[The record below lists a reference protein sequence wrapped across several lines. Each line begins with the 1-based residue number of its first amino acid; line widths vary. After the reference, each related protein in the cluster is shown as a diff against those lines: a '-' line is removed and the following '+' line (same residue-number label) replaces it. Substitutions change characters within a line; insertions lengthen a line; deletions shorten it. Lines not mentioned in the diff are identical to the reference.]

1 MFRARARAGRQVF
14 YVRDGNQ
21 FGDLVHAVKLNPV
34 NGLND
39 AWRVA
44 DFFSWHP
51 EAMHVLTYQ
60 FDDVGIP
67 KVPPASAARPVH
79 GVPSVPCSSACKGC
93 KRACVIAYIHSRT

>member
-1 MFRARARAGRQVF
+1 
-14 YVRDGNQ
+14 VRDGNQ

-67 KVPPASAARPVH
+67 KAPPAPPASAAWPAH
-79 GVPSVPCSSACKGC
+79 GVPSVPCSTACDGC
-93 KRACVIAYIHSRT
+93 HHACVIAWIHSRT